1 MKRHVLHISILFLS
15 VIFLPFS
22 ATASSYPYISGH
34 GVNFATGNK
43 YVQETDVRLDGP
55 VILSFTRT
63 YNSQSTENGVL
74 GYGWSSPFTSER
86 LLIEKTAITLIQG
99 DGRHVRFRREKD
111 GTYINQIGPRL
122 TIMKTG
128 TGFQLL
134 QTNRDIHAYDTQ
146 GLLTG
151 IALANGGTITCA
163 YSGTRSVSTRDEHGN
178 TAVVAL
184 KAPPLVSVTDSLGR
198 TIRFTYSGGRLASII
213 TPAGTFSYAYDA
225 QGRLTAVKRPD
236 GKSRRNTMRYPPW
249 LSPMPGAGRK

>member
-22 ATASSYPYISGH
+22 AGASSYPYISGH

-55 VILSFTRT
+55 VALSFTRT

-86 LLIEKTAITLIQG
+86 LLIEKTAIILIRG
-99 DGRHVRFRREKD
+99 DGRHVRFHREKD
-111 GTYINQIGPRL
+111 GTYINQVGPRL

-134 QTNRDIHAYDTQ
+134 QINRDIHAYDTQ

-151 IALANGGTITCA
+151 IALANGGTIM
-163 YSGTRSVSTRDEHGN
+163 
-178 TAVVAL
+178 
-184 KAPPLVSVTDSLGR
+184 TDR
-198 TIRFTYSGGRLASII
+198 AI
-213 TPAGTFSYAYDA
+213 
-225 QGRLTAVKRPD
+225 
-236 GKSRRNTMRYPPW
+236 
-249 LSPMPGAGRK
+249 